1 MSKITMWKVT
11 HLVHYIL
18 LLATWTSGIFVSR
31 LLENEVSI
39 TLSLKVLM
47 ELICLKLNRGEQRE
61 KWNLK
66 RYLDVM
72 QGLIIDNFSPQCT
85 DIDEQESSIITNG
98 QKGLIYMYQFQIPIH
113 DWIHERENYLSKDV
127 VVTKASCDIS
137 WQVVAHKLRC

>member
-1 MSKITMWKVT
+1 MASYTFSALPT
-11 HLVHYIL
+11 ATGHLFQWYFCL
-18 LLATWTSGIFVSR
+18 P
-31 LLENEVSI
+31 SI
-39 TLSLKVLM
+39 GEWSEHTLSLEVLM
-47 ELICLKLNRGEQRE
+47 VLICLKLNRGEQRE
-61 KWNLK
+61 MWNLK

-72 QGLIIDNFSPQCT
+72 QGLIIVIYSSQCT